1 MDFEYQNK
9 TGPLDARSPFAQ
21 LSQNAQRNHMMGTPG
36 GRRAMDSPQKPMP
49 SHQSSPNKPLPPR
62 PAAFDDA
69 TWMTPRKS
77 NNDVNDSSG
86 GETPKSPEHTDNDNT
101 PDTMGRSLRSNIMGK
116 SKTTYDGVDLSTL
129 AGAERERGS
138 PTKEKSRPDAA
149 RRDSWLVG
157 KIKKIYNSPGRGEI
171 PRGDYSHAKEMRV
184 KKPRD
189 LARQRSKRRRHSV
202 SESEEDTKLATRRSP
217 RKASSQNKHD
227 SQEPAVEKSSRISD
241 FFTFIGQH
249 PTVPAI
255 LSYYAQL
262 AFNVFLLAGCAYV
275 IYCFWAAVQGDVDKK
290 SHEAMIDIMA
300 EMAVCAKNYNDN
312 NCDPAKRVPALDT
325 VCENWKKCM
334 NQDPSKVGR
343 ARVSAHTFAE
353 IFNSFVEPIS
363 WKAMIFS
370 ALLVFMGFATTNL
383 AFGFFR
389 DKAAQHHYPPP
400 SYYQQ
405 PPPPTPQRGFSGEQS
420 YYGTPWHPM
429 HGLEPAPS
437 QGYGR
442 IEGRGSPVER
452 IDLRG

>member
-1 MDFEYQNK
+1 MSHRGNEGYMDFEYQNK

-21 LSQNAQRNHMMGTPG
+21 ISQNAQRNHMMNTPG
-36 GRRAMDSPQKPMP
+36 TRRLFDSPQKQMP

-62 PAAFDDA
+62 PAAFDA

-77 NNDVNDSSG
+77 NNDINDSSG
-86 GETPKSPEHTDNDNT
+86 GETPKSPEQTDNDNT
-101 PDTMGRSLRSNIMGK
+101 PDTMGRTS
-116 SKTTYDGVDLSTL
+116 
-129 AGAERERGS
+129 
-138 PTKEKSRPDAA
+138 
-149 RRDSWLVG
+149 RRDSWLVRF
-157 KIKKIYNSPGRGEI
+157 KKTFNSPGRGEI
-171 PRGDYSHAKEMRV
+171 PRGDYTHAKEMRV

-202 SESEEDTKLATRRSP
+202 SESEEDTRLTSRRSP

-227 SQEPAVEKSSRISD
+227 AQAPVEEKPSRISSL
-241 FFTFIGQH
+241 FTFIASH
-249 PTVPAI
+249 PTVPHI

-300 EMAVCAKNYNDN
+300 EMAVCAKNYRDN
-312 NCDPAKRVPALDT
+312 NCDPDKRVPALDT
-325 VCENWKKCM
+325 VCENWNKCM

-363 WKAMIFS
+363 WKAMIFT
-370 ALLVFMGFATTNL
+370 ALIVFGCFATTNM

-400 SYYQQ
+400 NYYQQ
-405 PPPPTPQRGFSGEQS
+405 PPPPTPQRGFNGEQS
-420 YYGTPWHPM
+420 YYGTPWQPM

-437 QGYGR
+437 QGYGQ
-442 IEGRGSPVER
+442 IEGRGSPVKR
-452 IDLRG
+452 IDFRG